1 MSKSLGNTRFV
12 IGALIGLLLLVAIAL
27 RLFFDVNAYKPRIE
41 AAASRAMGMEV
52 SVAGRLGIDVFPG
65 LLVTLDDVNIR
76 NRGAD
81 VASAKKARLEIA
93 FLPLFQSE
101 VRIGMIALEHPKISI
116 EKGLDGKFNYEKA
129 EAAGGTLPALNL
141 AKIVL
146 SDGTLRYLDK
156 QSGKGFEAV
165 ACNSE
170 VSRFQLSAREG
181 PGIMKHLSLAAELTC
196 AEVRAKDYAASDL
209 KFSLAGKDGVF
220 DFKPLTMKAF
230 GGQGSGSIRADF
242 AGTAPLYLVNYTLPQ
257 FRIEALLKTEPPHK
271 VAEGAL
277 DFAAQLSLQ
286 GKTVN
291 ELRRTARG
299 WITLR
304 GKNITLHGRDLDQAF
319 ARFESSQNFNL
330 VDVGAYLITGPL
342 GLLLT
347 KGYDFARVIQGTG
360 GQSEIRTLVS
370 EWKVEQGVARARDVA
385 MATKENR
392 VALRGALDL
401 ANERFDDVTLAWIDA
416 QGCVKVR
423 QKIRGTFR
431 NPLVERPSTLQ
442 SLAGPVLKLLK
453 QARGLIPGGACEMFY
468 AGSVAPPKG
477 LQRKP

>member
-1 MSKSLGNTRFV
+1 MSKSLRNISFA
-12 IGALIGLLLLVAIAL
+12 IGALIGLLVLVAIAL

-41 AAASRAMGMEV
+41 AAASSAMGMQV
-52 SVAGRLGIDVFPG
+52 SVGGRLGIDVFPG
-65 LLVTLDDVNIR
+65 LLVTLEDVRIR
-76 NRGAD
+76 NRGTD
-81 VASAKKARLEIA
+81 VASAKKARLGIA

-101 VRIGMIALEHPKISI
+101 VRIGMIALEHPRISI
-116 EKGLDGKFNYEKA
+116 EKGLDGKFNYEKS
-129 EAAGGTLPALNL
+129 EAARGTLPALNL
-141 AKIVL
+141 AKISL

-156 QSGKGFEAV
+156 PSGKGFEAV

-181 PGIMKHLSLAAELTC
+181 PGIMKHLSLAAEITC
-196 AEVRAKDYAASDL
+196 AEVRTKDYAASDL
-209 KFSLAGKDGVF
+209 KFSLAGKEGVF
-220 DFKPLTMKAF
+220 DFKPLTMKVF

-242 AGTAPLYLVNYTLPQ
+242 AGTAPLYRVNYLLPQ
-257 FRIEALLKTEPPHK
+257 FRIEALLKTVPPHK

-277 DFAAQLSLQ
+277 DFSAQLSLR

-291 ELRRTARG
+291 ELRQTAQGR
-299 WITLR
+299 ITLR
-304 GKNITLHGRDLDQAF
+304 GKHITLYGRDLDQVF

-330 VDVGAYLITGPL
+330 IDVGAYLFTGPL
-342 GLLLT
+342 GLLVT
-347 KGYDFARVIQGTG
+347 KGYDFARIVQGTG
-360 GQSEIRTLVS
+360 GQSEIRALVS
-370 EWKVEQGVARARDVA
+370 DWKVEHGVAQARDVA

-401 ANERFDDVTLAWIDA
+401 ANERFAGVTLAWIDA
-416 QGCVKVR
+416 QGCAKVR

-431 NPLVERPSTLQ
+431 KPVVERPSTLQ
-442 SLAGPVLKLLK
+442 SLAGPVLKLFK
-453 QARGLIPGGACEMFY
+453 QARGLIPGGACEVFY